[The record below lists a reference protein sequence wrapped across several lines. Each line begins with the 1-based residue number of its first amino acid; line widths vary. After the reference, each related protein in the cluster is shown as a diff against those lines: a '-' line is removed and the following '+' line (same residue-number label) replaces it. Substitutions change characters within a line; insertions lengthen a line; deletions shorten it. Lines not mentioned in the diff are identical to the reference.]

1 MRLPRKSAGLLSVAR
16 ICLIAVS
23 ATIMLFAQDLA
34 RPKPVQP
41 IPRSPYKTWSLF
53 LINNP
58 QWLVAESNEKIRRLY
73 DQFEAFG
80 KAIGPNHVAVWF
92 WSGEAQADVDVDRS
106 ARFCERLKLPPS
118 GGPYILVTSDYPG
131 NGLTSDPSS
140 FLPTPLKSYY
150 TVSLNNKSA
159 DEIIQLL
166 TSVADKITA
175 DRLSEL
181 NSSSKSWWSGWQQT
195 FEGIRGFLSSRQ
207 MTVDIKTP
215 FSDLEIK

>member
-1 MRLPRKSAGLLSVAR
+1 MRHPRLSAGLLSVAR

-23 ATIMLFAQDLA
+23 GAIMLFGQDVA

-58 QWLVAESNEKIRRLY
+58 QWLVTESKEKIRKLY

-80 KAIGPNHVAVWF
+80 KVIGPNHVAVWF
-92 WSGEAQADVDVDRS
+92 WSGEPQAEVDVNRS
-106 ARFCERLKLPPS
+106 AEFCEKLKLPPS

-131 NGLTSDPSS
+131 VGLTSDPSS

-166 TSVADKITA
+166 TTVADKITA

-181 NSSSKSWWSGWQQT
+181 NSSSKGWWSGWQAT

-207 MTVDIKTP
+207 MTVNIKTP
-215 FSDLEIK
+215 FSDVQIK

>member
-1 MRLPRKSAGLLSVAR
+1 MRHPGLSAELLSLAR
-16 ICLIAVS
+16 ICVIAVS
-23 ATIMLFAQDLA
+23 GATVLFSQDVA
-34 RPKPVQP
+34 RPKPIQP
-41 IPRSPYKTWSLF
+41 IPSSPYKTWSLF

-58 QWLVAESNEKIRRLY
+58 QWLVAESQGKIRQLY

-92 WSGEAQADVDVDRS
+92 WSGDTQAGVDVNRS
-106 ARFCERLKLPPS
+106 AEFCEKLKLPPS
-118 GGPYILVTSDYPG
+118 GGPYILVTADYPG
-131 NGLTSDPSS
+131 KGLTSDPSS

-181 NSSSKSWWSGWQQT
+181 NSTSKSWWSGWEAT

-207 MTVDIKTP
+207 MTVNIKTP
-215 FSDLEIK
+215 FSDVQIK

>member
-1 MRLPRKSAGLLSVAR
+1 MSNPRLSAGPLSAR

-23 ATIMLFAQDLA
+23 GATILIGQDMA

-58 QWLVAESNEKIRRLY
+58 QWLVAESKGKIKTLY

-92 WSGEAQADVDVDRS
+92 WSGEAQADVDVGRS
-106 ARFCERLKLPPS
+106 VEFCEKLKLAPS

-131 NGLTSDPSS
+131 KGLTSDPSS
-140 FLPTPLKSYY
+140 ILPTPLKSYY
-150 TVSLNNKSA
+150 TLSLNNKSA

-166 TSVADKITA
+166 TTVADKITA

-181 NSSSKSWWSGWQQT
+181 NSSSKGWWRGWQAT
-195 FEGIRGFLSSRQ
+195 FEGIRSFLSSRQ
-207 MTVDIKTP
+207 MTVSIKTP
-215 FSDLEIK
+215 FSEVQIK